1 MLSSISPVGE
11 ASRRQRWWITAT
23 AYTVASTV
31 AGALLGA
38 LAGGAG
44 GLLRV
49 EATAPWAVGV
59 LVAALLAGAALDGGR
74 LPVRLPSWRRQVDER
89 WLSSYRGWVYGAGY
103 GAQLGAGFATIV
115 PTAATYVMV
124 IAAVLTGDW
133 RAGVLIGGV
142 FGLARAVPL
151 LLMAPV
157 RTPAALRAVHGRLEG
172 AAPQVQRSTVAAQ
185 LVLAAVGVVALAAVL
200 PGR

>member
-59 LVAALLAGAALDGGR
+59 LITALLAGAAVDGGR
-74 LPVRLPSWRRQVDER
+74 LPVDLPHWRRQVDER

-103 GAQLGAGFATIV
+103 GAQLGAAFATIV

-133 RAGVLIGGV
+133 RAGALVGGV
-142 FGLARAVPL
+142 FGLTRAVPL
-151 LLMAPV
+151 LLLARV
-157 RTPAALRAVHGRLEG
+157 RTPAALRAVHGRLED
-172 AAPQVQRSTVAAQ
+172 AAPRVQRSTVTAQ
-185 LVLAAVGVVALAAVL
+185 VVLAAVGVVALAAGL